1 MLGTNFSEDNF
12 LKLTEKVDHDI
23 LLCVS
28 PVIGKY
34 NGVSPRAAS
43 VRLLQLEGEVFA
55 VHLQVVVG
63 PGDLGPLLVEDLGS
77 ELPARHGV
85 EN

>member
-1 MLGTNFSEDNF
+1 MIVRSVLISS
-12 LKLTEKVDHDI
+12 KLTEEVDHDV